1 MKPKQQ
7 PESPSA
13 LHYRTFALPL
23 RSSFVLPGLAPAP
36 AEPEA
41 LALHLVPDSHI
52 QRLWSGADGDPVW
65 ITAIDGRPYTMT
77 LGRDSDYLM
86 TYGQDA
92 SFLLSADL
100 RELRCSP
107 SRPADPGWRRF
118 LLDTVLWSASL
129 LRGVELM
136 HASAVQGGT
145 GVTAFAA
152 FSGGGKTSLARE
164 LMRRGASLF
173 ADDILALP
181 PAGGELRA
189 HPGPALMNLPR
200 QSGGHDRVGDVLG
213 RFPEEDWVTVPSP
226 ACEPDRI
233 AAVCLLRRRS
243 GAGLALR
250 RLRPTVLDL
259 LPFTLGFP
267 HLRGRLRQRFMLFAR
282 LAAEVPVYE
291 LSAPLDA
298 PPRPLADLVEP
309 LVLGPDRQE
318 RAA

>member
-1 MKPKQQ
+1 MTPKQ
-7 PESPSA
+7 PEPPSA
-13 LHYRTFALPL
+13 FHYRTFALPL
-23 RSSFVLPGLAPAP
+23 RSSFPLPGLAPAP
-36 AEPEA
+36 AEPGA
-41 LALHLVPDSHI
+41 LSLRVVSGSHI
-52 QRLWSGADGDPVW
+52 QRLWSGADDEPVW

-77 LGRDSDYLM
+77 LGREGDYLM

-92 SFLLSADL
+92 RFLLSPDL

-107 SRPADPGWRRF
+107 SRPSEAGWRRF

-152 FSGGGKTSLARE
+152 FSGGGKSSIARE
-164 LMRRGASLF
+164 MMRRGASLF

-200 QSGGHDRVGDVLG
+200 PHVGHDRVGDVIG
-213 RFPEEDWVTVPSP
+213 RFPEEDWVTVPR
-226 ACEPDRI
+226 AAREPDRI

-243 GAGLALR
+243 GAALR
-250 RLRPTVLDL
+250 LGPLRPTVLDL

-282 LAAEVPVYE
+282 LAAEVPIYE

-298 PPRPLADLVEP
+298 PPRSLADLVEP
-309 LVLGPDRQE
+309 LVFGPDRKE

>member
-1 MKPKQQ
+1 MTPKR
-7 PESPSA
+7 PESRPA
-13 LHYRTFALPL
+13 FHYRAFALPL
-23 RSSFVLPGLAPAP
+23 GSSFPLPGLAPAAAHP
-36 AEPEA
+36 RA
-41 LALHLVPDSHI
+41 LSLELASRSQI
-52 QRLWSGADGDPVW
+52 QRLWSDSDDEPVW
-65 ITAIDGRPYTMT
+65 ITAIDGRPYTMR
-77 LGRDSDYLM
+77 LGRAGDYLM
-86 TYGQDA
+86 TYGDDA
-92 SFLLSADL
+92 LFLLSPDF
-100 RELRCSP
+100 RELRCAP
-107 SRPADPGWRRF
+107 SRPLESGWRRF

-136 HASAVQGGT
+136 HASAVQGGP

-173 ADDILALP
+173 TDDILALP
-181 PAGGELRA
+181 PASGELRA

-200 QSGGHDRVGDVLG
+200 QNGGPDRVGDVVG
-213 RFPEEDWVTVPSP
+213 RFPEEDWVTVPR
-226 ACEPDRI
+226 AAREPDRI

-243 GAGLALR
+243 GAALALR

-267 HLRGRLRQRFMLFAR
+267 HLRGRPRQRFVLFAR
-282 LAAEVPVYE
+282 LAADVPVYE

-298 PPRPLADLVEP
+298 PPRSLADLVEP
-309 LVLGPDRQE
+309 IVFASDRGE